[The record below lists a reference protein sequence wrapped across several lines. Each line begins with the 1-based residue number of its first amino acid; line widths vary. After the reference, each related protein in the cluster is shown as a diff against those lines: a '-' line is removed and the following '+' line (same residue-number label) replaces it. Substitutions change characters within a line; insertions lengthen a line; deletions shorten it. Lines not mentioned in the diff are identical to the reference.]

1 MSESMLIGLVGMFM
15 LLLLF
20 LTGIDLGFGMAIIGF
35 FGFAYIRGFDAA
47 LILVAT
53 DLFETLSSY
62 GLTVIPLFI
71 LMGQVAFQAG
81 IANKLYNT
89 AHKFV
94 GHVGGGLAIAT
105 VLGTTVFKAV
115 CGSSPATTAT
125 FASIAVPEMDR
136 YGYAK
141 KLSTGT
147 VASSGTLGILIPPSV
162 CLIIFGLITELSIG
176 KLFLA
181 GFLPGLLVALLFAG
195 IIYGWCKINPSLG
208 PKSQKYTWKERMTG
222 LPEVIWPGV
231 IFIIVIG
238 GLMKGIF
245 TPTEAGSI
253 GTLAVLFLV
262 MLKRDLDFKGY
273 VRSAKEALKT
283 ACMVFMLVSGSVIMG
298 HFLAVT
304 KIPMATADW
313 VAGLELNRFVIII
326 LIIIIYN
333 IGGSFIDDMAFMML
347 ATPVFFPAVMKLGF
361 DPYWFGIIIM
371 VTLMIGGII
380 PPVAMNVFIVKN
392 ITKVPFG
399 VIYSGCYPFLIALFL
414 AVVLLYLFP
423 QIALFLPS
431 VLMK

>member
-1 MSESMLIGLVGMFM
+1 MNEIAVGITGLFV

-20 LTGIDLGFGMAIIGF
+20 LTGIDLGFGMAIVGF
-35 FGFAYIRGFDAA
+35 IGFAYIRSFDAA
-47 LILVAT
+47 LIMIAT
-53 DLFETLSSY
+53 DLFETMSSY

-81 IANKLYNT
+81 IANKLYDT

-94 GHVGGGLAIAT
+94 GHIPGGLALAT
-105 VLGTTVFKAV
+105 VLGTTMFKAV

-125 FASIAVPEMDR
+125 FASIAVPEMER
-136 YGYAK
+136 YGYSK
-141 KLSTGT
+141 RLSTGT

-162 CLIIFGLITELSIG
+162 SLIIYGLITEQSIG

-181 GFLPGLLVALLFAG
+181 GLLPGLTVALSFAG
-195 IIYGWCKINPSLG
+195 VILAWCRLNPALG
-208 PKSQKYTWKERMTG
+208 PKSQKYRWRERVSG
-222 LPEVIWPGV
+222 LPEIIGPVV
-231 IFIIVIG
+231 IFVVVIG

-253 GTLAVLFLV
+253 GTFAVLLLV
-262 MLKRDLDFKGY
+262 ILKGNLKFKGY
-273 VRSAKEALKT
+273 VDSMWQALKT
-283 ACMVFMLVSGSVIMG
+283 ACMVFMMVVGSLIMG

-304 KIPMATADW
+304 KIPMETAEW
-313 VAGLELNRFVIII
+313 LGSLPVNRYLIIA

-333 IGGSFIDDMAFMML
+333 IGGSFIDDFAFMML
-347 ATPVFFPAVMKLGF
+347 ATPVFFPAIMKLGF

-371 VTLMIGGII
+371 VTMMIGGII

-399 VIYSGCYPFLIALFL
+399 VIYSGCYPFLIALVL
-414 AVVLLYLFP
+414 CVVLLCVFP
-423 QIALFLPS
+423 QIVTFLPS
-431 VLMK
+431 VMMK